1 MTMIK
6 YPVKKNPNDHSWKK
20 KSCSV
25 FGEIWRGSVVCHE
38 VLNQNETVNKK
49 KYIVIKCKHCTKIC
63 VIGVLLL
70 HDHVRPPPY
79 ELNHSE
85 KCYIW
90 KFCLI
95 LLILLTWLHLI
106 IIFSDHY
113 NIFKR
118 KTIYCEEVKI
128 DIKSYFAVKSEH
140 F

>member
-1 MTMIK
+1 MTTAG
-6 YPVKKNPNDHSWKK
+6 KKVMLYVWWDMKEGGAVLSVMK
-20 KSCSV
+20 CSTKMKQLI
-25 FGEIWRGSVVCHE
+25 GR
-38 VLNQNETVNKK
+38 T
-49 KYIVIKCKHCTKIC
+49 IVIKWKHCTKTC

-70 HDHVRPPPY
+70 HDNVRALY

-90 KFCLI
+90 KFYLI
-95 LLILLTWLHLI
+95 LLTLLTWLHLI

-128 DIKSYFAVKSEH
+128 DIKSYFAVKSEN